1 MLRPLRVVVV
11 VLSVCR
17 AMRCCEHAGGI
28 GCRGRPLRCIVSHM
42 RAVFSS
48 KTSSFVSNRSR
59 MSSLRAAVAPSHRA
73 RDARAH
79 AAHRRAC
86 TLRGACC
93 LLPALWRWCKL
104 RGACGC
110 IAQQYDALHCCDTV
124 LPAFGRGRTLQR
136 AVLRYVCPLPLVVTA
151 RCTVA
156 LPDVA
161 RCICACPQHVAP
173 HGLSVAQYR
182 EWHLIVVRILLV
194 SSCCMINSFFP
205 IDTCSS
211 TESPVGPIP

>member
-1 MLRPLRVVVV
+1 MLRPLRVVVVV

-17 AMRCCEHAGGI
+17 AMRCSEHAGAI
-28 GCRGRPLRCIVSHM
+28 GCRGRPAVAVHRLAHARGLLVEDLELRLEPIAYVIP
-42 RAVFSS
+42 ASS
-48 KTSSFVSNRSR
+48 SCTVASSTRRSR
-59 MSSLRAAVAPSHRA
+59 SCSTSACV
-73 RDARAH
+73 H
-79 AAHRRAC
+79 AARRM
-86 TLRGACC
+86 
-93 LLPALWRWCKL
+93 LPALWRWCKL

-110 IAQQYDALHCCDTV
+110 IAQRYDALHCCDTV

-211 TESPVGPIP
+211 MESPVGPIP